1 MKGVQISIIHTL
13 QDHQKLFTTKMK
25 HPLLDRWV
33 RVLMSIDP
41 KGKVPNINTVSR
53 KNMSVT
59 TLEKLKIADPEL
71 YQSVFATPI
80 EEVEDGRIQQH
91 LYDQKFWTDDEDGL
105 RANGFEHY
113 ANQIRDEKVRFEQEK
128 MAKAIA
134 ESRAKQEKQRQ
145 INEARANMP
154 LIEKLALE
162 SQGQTMDQVIRARM
176 KYHGRID

>member
-1 MKGVQISIIHTL
+1 MLKDL
-13 QDHQKLFTTKMK
+13 QKLSTTKVMK

-80 EEVEDGRIQQH
+80 EEVEDGRIQKH
-91 LYDQKFWTDDEDGL
+91 LYDQTFWTDDEQGL
-105 RANGFEHY
+105 RENGYEHF
-113 ANQIRDEKVRFEQEK
+113 ANQIRDEKIKYEQDKINKEIEASRKRQALQEQERK
-128 MAKAIA
+128 RW
-134 ESRAKQEKQRQ
+134 ESMSLLERMHEESKTQTPADIINNQ
-145 INEARANMP
+145 I
-154 LIEKLALE
+154 
-162 SQGQTMDQVIRARM
+162 
-176 KYHGRID
+176 KYHGRVGTN

>member
-1 MKGVQISIIHTL
+1 
-13 QDHQKLFTTKMK
+13 MK

-33 RVLMSIDP
+33 RVLSSISP
-41 KGKVPNINTVSR
+41 GKAIPNINTATT

-59 TLEKLKIADPEL
+59 VLEQLREVDPEL
-71 YQSVFATPI
+71 YQSVFAKRI
-80 EEVEDGRIQQH
+80 EEVEDARLQQH
-91 LYDQKFWTDDEDGL
+91 LYDQKFWTDDEEGL

-128 MAKAIA
+128 MEKAIA
-134 ESRAKQEKQRQ
+134 ESKARTEQQRKV
-145 INEARANMP
+145 NEARANMP